1 MKIILLL
8 TYYMTILV
16 CFLASHVIY
25 INNKYYNFLQIYC
38 RAYLFLFIEKYIAK
52 SQRNKIVLGKI
63 RFCKMIYQT
72 ILNIFGL

>member
-1 MKIILLL
+1 MMFNLLYTMKIILLL

-25 INNKYYNFLQIYC
+25 INNKYYNFLQIYY
-38 RAYLFLFIEKYIAK
+38 RGYLFLFIEKYIAK

-63 RFCKMIYQT
+63 GFCKMIY
-72 ILNIFGL
+72 